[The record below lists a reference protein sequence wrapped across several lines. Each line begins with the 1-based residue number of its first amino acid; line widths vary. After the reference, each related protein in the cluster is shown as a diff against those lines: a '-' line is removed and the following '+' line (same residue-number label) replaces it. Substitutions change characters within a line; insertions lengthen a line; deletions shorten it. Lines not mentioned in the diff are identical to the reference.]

1 VRIVLD
7 TNVLLSAVLKVGV
20 CNRIVN
26 ASTEHAVF
34 EIVTTGKQLQEL
46 RDVMLRPAFKFG
58 FMPAHADGYLSIL
71 YNQSEFI
78 ETVPSI
84 PAMTRDANDEYLVAL
99 AVHASVD
106 ALVSDDNHL
115 LELQEIPGKDRAIPV
130 RTSRQFLT
138 FLEKNNLLE

>member
-26 ASTEHAVF
+26 ASTEYAVF

-46 RDVMLRPAFKFG
+46 RDVMLRPEFKFG
-58 FMPAHADGYLSIL
+58 FLPAHADGYLSIL

-84 PAMTRDANDEYLVAL
+84 PAMTRDAKDEYLVAL
-99 AVHASVD
+99 AVHANVN

-115 LELQEIPGKDRAIPV
+115 LELQEIPGKDRTIPV